1 MATATLALEG
11 QLSIGWIVGQVGSSE
26 VGETTY
32 IEIGEFEDLTPDV
45 ILSSPKA
52 SYGIKGSGPMDRV
65 AGTGT
70 LKFTMDNSVLNSG
83 GVLGY
88 YTPGHTN
95 ARTGWEIGK
104 SIRLKASF
112 DGTDYYKFRGT
123 LINCSPTAGTHGR
136 RIVDCTAVDWMD
148 DAARSRIKN
157 LDIATDQRSDQLVT
171 TLVTDSVTK
180 QPAATSFAVGQST
193 FDYAFDNLSD
203 AKTPVLRA
211 LADVVI
217 SELGFLYVKGDT
229 TQGGTLKF
237 EDRHTRPKAGA
248 AVGDFDETMNSLE
261 ISRSRGDL
269 INRAYVI
276 VHPRT
281 VDGSVT
287 ALYELTTTQ
296 TNPNVIA
303 GQTITLIAPF
313 TEASINAYRVAGQSL
328 EPLVSGT
335 DWIANSAAD
344 GSGTN
349 LTSDV
354 VVTLAKTSANSVTFQ
369 IVNNHATL
377 TAYLTTLQVRGTGV
391 RDTTQTI
398 LTASD
403 ATSERDFGEIDTRID
418 MKYESNAGEYGNEI
432 AKWILNI
439 YKDPRNVVKKMSII
453 GNSSDAL
460 MTQCLA
466 REPGD
471 KITLTEAMTGIESTG
486 GSGAELAFFINGVD
500 FEILKG
506 NICKATWTLAP
517 AEQQSA
523 WILQTLGASECGIST
538 NLGFA

>member
-11 QLSIGWIVGQVGSSE
+11 QMSIGWVVGEVGSSE
-26 VGETTY
+26 VGTTTY
-32 IEIGEFEDLTPDV
+32 IEAGTFEDLTPDV

-52 SYGIKGSGPMDRV
+52 SYGIKGSGPMDRI

-88 YTPGHTN
+88 YTPGHAN

-104 SIRLKASF
+104 TIRLKASF
-112 DGTDYYKFRGT
+112 GGTDYYKFRGT
-123 LINCSPTAGTHGR
+123 LISCSPSAGTHGR

-157 LDIATDQRSDQLVT
+157 LDIATDRRSDQLVT

-180 QPAATSFAVGQST
+180 QPAATSFATGQST

-229 TQGGTLKF
+229 TQGGTLRF

-248 AVGDFDETMNSLE
+248 AAGDFDETMNSLE
-261 ISRSRGDL
+261 VSRSRGDL
-269 INRAYVI
+269 INRAYII

-287 ALYELTTTQ
+287 ALYELTTTK
-296 TNPNVIA
+296 TNPSVPP
-303 GQTITLIAPF
+303 GGESITLIAPF

-328 EPLVSGT
+328 V
-335 DWIANSAAD
+335 
-344 GSGTN
+344 
-349 LTSDV
+349 
-354 VVTLAKTSANSVTFQ
+354 
-369 IVNNHATL
+369 
-377 TAYLTTLQVRGTGV
+377 TGV

-403 ATSERDFGEIDTRID
+403 SISERDFGEVDTRID

-439 YKDPRNVVKKMSII
+439 YKDPRNVIKKMSII

-471 KITLTEAMTGIESTG
+471 KITLTEAMTGIASTG